1 MSRHTLFFISE
12 ALSRVLIGP
21 IAQLRLERTPDK
33 REVGSSTLPR
43 PTLIGGVGKWVEGST
58 FCDGAVAQLGE
69 HRPCKAGV
77 VGSIPS
83 SSTKKNSKTLFFL
96 NI

>member
-1 MSRHTLFFISE
+1 MEL
-12 ALSRVLIGP
+12 
-21 IAQLRLERTPDK
+21 
-33 REVGSSTLPR
+33 GS
-43 PTLIGGVGKWVEGST
+43 GKWAEGST

-83 SSTKKNSKTLFFL
+83 SSTKKKFQEIILFKYIDKELFFDNL
-96 NI
+96 RIKAYLQI